1 VTTHLLA
8 RWVHRSTGINQNH
21 TMNNQPESTY
31 GMLVHSEEKGRGLLE
46 ILVFAAVILSIVF
59 SIWQF
64 AETPLKIPAPGT
76 DPCVA
81 CDTTKTQPR
90 AGS

>member
-1 VTTHLLA
+1 
-8 RWVHRSTGINQNH
+8 
-21 TMNNQPESTY
+21 MNNQFESTY
-31 GMLVHSEEKGRGLLE
+31 SLLVRSEEKGRGILE
-46 ILVFAAVILSIVF
+46 ILVFAAIILSVVF

-64 AETPLKIPAPGT
+64 AETPLKISAPGA

-81 CDTTKTQPR
+81 CDTTKTQLR

>member
-1 VTTHLLA
+1 
-8 RWVHRSTGINQNH
+8 
-21 TMNNQPESTY
+21 
-31 GMLVHSEEKGRGLLE
+31 MLVRSKERGRGILE

-64 AETPLKIPAPGT
+64 AETPLKIPALGT

-81 CDTTKTQPR
+81 CDATKTQPR

>member
-1 VTTHLLA
+1 MLA
-8 RWVHRSTGINQNH
+8 R
-21 TMNNQPESTY
+21 
-31 GMLVHSEEKGRGLLE
+31 SEEKGRGILE
-46 ILVFAAVILSIVF
+46 ILVYAAVILSVVF

-64 AETPLKIPAPGT
+64 AETPLTVPAPGT

-81 CDTTKTQPR
+81 CHTTKTQLR